1 MIDLSNFQLEL
12 QAKELRYGDSY
23 NLPNLSILLADFK
36 EFRTEVCSFQS
47 NYQGPD
53 YFDIFESLLE
63 LKFLLDWT
71 ILELQSK
78 MHAFNSIPYQPNEI
92 SLNFR
97 SFSAEDDFE
106 SDIDRIASVVS
117 GLDKLIQSNRNALI
131 KSKGMNNF
139 FVESLLIDFEKEMEK
154 SRWVFYMFSKY

>member
-1 MIDLSNFQLEL
+1 MIDLSNYQLEL
-12 QAKELRYGDSY
+12 QAKELGNGDSY
-23 NLPNLSILLADFK
+23 SLPNLSVLLADFK
-36 EFRTEVCSFQS
+36 EFRTEVCGFRS

-71 ILELQSK
+71 ILELQNQ
-78 MHAFNSIPYQPNEI
+78 MHAFNRIPYQANKV
-92 SLNFR
+92 SFNFR

-106 SDIDRIASVVS
+106 SDIERIASVVF
-117 GLDKLIQSNRNALI
+117 GLDKLIQSNRNAMI
-131 KSKGMNNF
+131 KSKEMNNF
-139 FVESLLIDFEKEMEK
+139 FVESLLIDVEKEMEK